1 MRAFTMPTLIVHGR
15 ADQGAPL
22 ALTGERTARLI
33 PGSRLEVYDTG
44 HGLFITEMERLNRDL
59 MSFIQA

>member
-1 MRAFTMPTLIVHGR
+1 MSAFTMPTLIIHGR

-22 ALTGERTARLI
+22 ALTA
-33 PGSRLEVYDTG
+33 

-59 MSFIQA
+59 LSFIKA

>member
-1 MRAFTMPTLIVHGR
+1 MPTLIIHGR

-22 ALTGERTARLI
+22 ALTAERTARLI
-33 PGSRLEVYDTG
+33 AGSRLVVYDTA

-59 MSFIQA
+59 LSFIKA